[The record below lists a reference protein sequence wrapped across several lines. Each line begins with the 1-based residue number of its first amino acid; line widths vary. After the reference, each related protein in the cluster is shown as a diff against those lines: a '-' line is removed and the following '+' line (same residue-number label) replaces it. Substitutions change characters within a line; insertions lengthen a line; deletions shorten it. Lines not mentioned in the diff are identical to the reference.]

1 MKIAILG
8 SGVYGLALSRMFL
21 ENNCKITMWTKVKDE
36 YDMLVQKR
44 ANEKGLPGYKLDES
58 IDITMNMSKA
68 MENADII
75 VLAVSVNYAQNVVKE
90 MKDFYQDNQCI
101 CIAGKGIDRS
111 NLMFPSK
118 MIEQNL
124 NTEKIAVISGG
135 TFAVDMAKCEPM
147 AITLAS
153 KDNDCIEKISKCLSN
168 KYLKVETSNDIL
180 GVEMC
185 GAIKNIFAIASGML
199 NAMGYSESTKS
210 MFITKVIN
218 DTGKLISHFGGSK
231 ETLLTYAGI
240 GDLIMTTS
248 SLKSR
253 NYTFGEII
261 GSSKS
266 KEKITDYI
274 NNNTVEGLYTLK
286 SIYTLLHKHNYTMEI
301 IDIMYNIIYNE
312 ADIKLIN
319 NYLFN
324 D

>member
-21 ENNCKITMWTKVKDE
+21 ENNCKITMWTKVKEE
-36 YDMLVQKR
+36 YEMLSQKR
-44 ANEKGLPGYKLDES
+44 SNVKGLPDYRLDES
-58 IDITMNMSKA
+58 IDITMNMQKA

-75 VLAVSVNYAQNVVKE
+75 VLAVSVNYALSTIEE
-90 MKDFYQDNQCI
+90 MKAFYHHNQCI
-101 CIAGKGIDRS
+101 CIAGKGIDRL
-111 NLMFPSK
+111 NLMFPSE
-118 MIEQNL
+118 MIKQKL
-124 NTEKIAVISGG
+124 NTKKIAIISGG
-135 TFAVDMAKCEPM
+135 TFAIDMAKCEPM

-153 KDNDCIEKISKCLSN
+153 KDNDCIQKISKCLSN
-168 KYLKVETSNDIL
+168 KYLTVETSHDIL

-185 GAIKNIFAIASGML
+185 GAIKNVFAIASGMI
-199 NAMGYSESTKS
+199 NKMGFTESTKS

-218 DTGKLISHFGGSK
+218 DTGKLISHLGGSK

-253 NYTFGEII
+253 NYTFGELL
-261 GSSKS
+261 GSKVSI
-266 KEKITDYI
+266 EEINNYI
-274 NNNTVEGLYTLK
+274 NNNTIEGLYTLK
-286 SIYTLLHKHNYTMEI
+286 SIYTLLKNNKYKMKI
-301 IDIMYNIIYNE
+301 IDIMYDIIYNN
-312 ADIKLIN
+312 ADINIIN